1 MLQEIELAP
10 VAGRSG
16 HLLYPSG
23 RSSSSNSAFTRRNIA
38 NIAQT
43 SNREG
48 SGTQNGQVFSI
59 DLEFGDYPLLSSGLA
74 HGAFK
79 KTMRNTPTVGS
90 DQFVEELILT
100 VMV

>member
-1 MLQEIELAP
+1 MP
-10 VAGRSG
+10 M
-16 HLLYPSG
+16 LYPSG
-23 RSSSSNSAFTRRNIA
+23 RSSSSNSALTRRNIA

-48 SGTQNGQVFSI
+48 SGTQKGQVFSI
-59 DLEFGDYPLLSSGLA
+59 DRKFSDYPLLSSVLA
-74 HGAFK
+74 RGAFK
-79 KTMRNTPTVGS
+79 KIMPDARNLGS